1 MNDEFIDYL
10 NIIGNKFNPYKFD
23 NLCKNEDFLSN
34 QLDILYNLKY
44 NVSNSQDPTDNDI
57 NHLNNDIFY
66 FTKQVDE
73 STIDNIIRNKIT
85 KVSFHNTK
93 INETILNILLKKTNN
108 IEYLDLSNNILN
120 FKKLADVLID
130 NKTIKDLSLNG
141 SHINSEQ
148 LIYLIYILNSNN
160 SIENINFE
168 NCDMITSNFII
179 LNNFIKQINNLSK
192 LNLNLIST
200 EENYDI
206 CKNFMKLL
214 FVNLNGNTT
223 LKDLSLQEN
232 QLDDNDA
239 ELISIMLEI
248 NNTLEKLDLSY
259 NKFTKTGICK
269 ILNAIINN
277 DNSGIKKINFV
288 SEEYYIELEEESST
302 KLKDTLVD
310 YYEDFMEQVMSN

>member
-1 MNDEFIDYL
+1 
-10 NIIGNKFNPYKFD
+10 
-23 NLCKNEDFLSN
+23 
-34 QLDILYNLKY
+34 
-44 NVSNSQDPTDNDI
+44 
-57 NHLNNDIFY
+57 
-66 FTKQVDE
+66 
-73 STIDNIIRNKIT
+73 
-85 KVSFHNTK
+85 
-93 INETILNILLKKTNN
+93 TNN